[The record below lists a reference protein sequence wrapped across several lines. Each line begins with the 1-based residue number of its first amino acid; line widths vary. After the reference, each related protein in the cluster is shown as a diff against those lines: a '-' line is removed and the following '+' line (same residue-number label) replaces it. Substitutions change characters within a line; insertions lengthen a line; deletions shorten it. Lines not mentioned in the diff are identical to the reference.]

1 MNLLKNKPL
10 LRNLL
15 IQGDSL
21 NTMNG
26 GISRSS
32 VNTYKT
38 EEAYIITLSAP
49 TVSPESFNVYLN
61 YNTLIV
67 YSLLNSDIARGQNAA
82 IPMFNKRFELP
93 VEADLERIE
102 AIHEEGKLKI
112 VVPFKSDTAQFKRRI
127 DIKQL

>member
-1 MNLLKNKPL
+1 M
-10 LRNLL
+10 
-15 IQGDSL
+15 QGDSL

-49 TVSPESFNVYLN
+49 TVSPESFNVYLD

-67 YSLLNSDIARGQNAA
+67 YSLLNKDNTHDQAA

-93 VEADLERIE
+93 VDADLENIE
-102 AIHEEGKLKI
+102 AAHEEGKLKI
-112 VVPFKSDTAQFKRRI
+112 IVPFKSDTAQFKRRI
-127 DIKQL
+127 DIKQP